1 MIETAESRNSFCSSR
16 VCGVVEEEEAIRN
29 IAHTHRIFFPVSFSF
44 QKKSTDADISRIHL
58 HMRSVDDISFKK
70 EEEREIWNGV

>member
-16 VCGVVEEEEAIRN
+16 VCGVVEEEEAKRN

-44 QKKSTDADISRIHL
+44 QKKRYAYIPRVHF
-58 HMRSVDDISFKK
+58 HMRSLDDISFKK